1 MGEFLR
7 SKKTKGLIVGI
18 LSVVLVNVLGLPAEQ
33 VNDAINAIM
42 VLVSSYLVAQGAADL
57 GKGKAIEEKK
67 ANGK

>member
-18 LSVVLVNVLGLPAEQ
+18 LSVVLVNVLPAEQ